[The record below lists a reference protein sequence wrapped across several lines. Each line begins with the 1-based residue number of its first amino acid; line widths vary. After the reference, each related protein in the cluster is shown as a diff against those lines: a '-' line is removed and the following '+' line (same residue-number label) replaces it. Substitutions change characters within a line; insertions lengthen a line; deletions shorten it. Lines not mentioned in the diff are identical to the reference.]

1 MSQTDPDAG
10 ERDPTP
16 GAPSRPK
23 PVVRRREVAVLAV
36 PIAIFAITANV
47 GNALAPTLIVQEP
60 VVLLLLSPRIRWLL
74 LLSPNVDA
82 VWFYVIPLLRAAS
95 ILVTYYL
102 LGRWYGDWAVRWVEE
117 RTGNAARPLLWIERN
132 FHRARWPIAFLFPGN
147 LVALLAGADRIA
159 LPLYLAVALSS
170 VAIRLVLVRYVASVF
185 EGPLLD
191 VLDWVGRNQLW
202 LTLASVG
209 VVFAWVLWSNRHGLT
224 PIESVED
231 FAEGLDQ
238 AAEELAEEA

>member
-1 MSQTDPDAG
+1 
-10 ERDPTP
+10 
-16 GAPSRPK
+16 
-23 PVVRRREVAVLAV
+23 
-36 PIAIFAITANV
+36 V
-47 GNALAPTLIVQEP
+47 G
-60 VVLLLLSPRIRWLL
+60 
-74 LLSPNVDA
+74 
-82 VWFYVIPLLRAAS
+82 FYVIPLLRAAS

-102 LGRWYGDWAVRWVEE
+102 LGRWYGDWAVRWLEE
-117 RTGNAARPLLWIERN
+117 RAGNAARPLLWIERN

-170 VAIRLVLVRYVASVF
+170 IAIRLVLVRYVAGVF
-185 EGPLLD
+185 EGPLLE

-202 LTLASVG
+202 LTLASIG
-209 VVFAWVLWSNRHGLT
+209 GVFAWVMWSNRNGLT

-238 AAEELAEEA
+238 AAEDLSEEA